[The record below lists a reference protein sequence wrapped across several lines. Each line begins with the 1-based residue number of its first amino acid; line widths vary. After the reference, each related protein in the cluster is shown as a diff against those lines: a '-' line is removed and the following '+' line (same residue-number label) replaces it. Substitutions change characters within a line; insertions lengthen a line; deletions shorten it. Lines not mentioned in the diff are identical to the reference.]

1 MVVEDSDAG
10 AALSTADEAR
20 ILAERELL
28 QRAAQEPSMS
38 IGAGADFSVT
48 DHTLRVGQLRVTGDG
63 EMSFGVPAVPK
74 SDTPVL
80 AGPDAVGDVV
90 DFGDLTTLRVLGSG
104 ASSTVRLAREG
115 RTGRFVALKAVKIYE
130 RSKRDQLLGELA
142 TLFACDCECLIGFHG
157 ATYREGEVLVA
168 LEYMDV
174 GGLDSVIAKTG
185 AVPER
190 ALAGIC
196 FQACFGLGYLMVERR
211 VHRDVKGGNILV
223 NSDGRVVLTDFGLSR
238 ELATAVL
245 ARTFVG
251 TFKYLSPERMAS
263 QEYGYAADT
272 WSLGLLLLEAG
283 LGKYPYGESS
293 ATIGYVDLVL
303 HGPVPLPEKGGA
315 SGLSD
320 ACIDCLGS
328 MLRKEP
334 KARAVAPDVLH
345 HPWLAEQ
352 GITDLDAAKQAVF
365 EWLVE
370 AGLAKA

>member
-1 MVVEDSDAG
+1 MAAAAASGRPTRKKKASKAPSLAVVVEDSDAG

-104 ASSTVRLAREG
+104 ASST
-115 RTGRFVALKAVKIYE
+115 
-130 RSKRDQLLGELA
+130 
-142 TLFACDCECLIGFHG
+142 CLIGFHG

-283 LGKYPYGESS
+283 LGKYTLTREAS